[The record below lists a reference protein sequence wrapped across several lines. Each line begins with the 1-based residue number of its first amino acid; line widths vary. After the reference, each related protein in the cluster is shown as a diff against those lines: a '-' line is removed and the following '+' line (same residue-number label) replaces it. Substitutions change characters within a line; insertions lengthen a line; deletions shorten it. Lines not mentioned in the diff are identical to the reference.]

1 MKKSLIYFLRNL
13 QDPYLLS
20 QLLEIKNESDD
31 VIKEEI
37 EEAYGLDCNIEKIF
51 KHFKQ
56 LPLDI
61 NIDIIGLDN
70 NEDDEWDITPDF
82 EVKQQLIV
90 KCCDGDSYLINLPIK
105 I

>member
-1 MKKSLIYFLRNL
+1 MKKVLIYFLRKL

-20 QLLEIKNESDD
+20 QLLEIKNSSDED
-31 VIKEEI
+31 IKSEI
-37 EEAYGLDCNIEKIF
+37 EESYGIESNTNKIF
-51 KHFKQ
+51 THFKQ
-56 LPLDI
+56 LPIDM
-61 NIDIIGLDN
+61 NISIIGLDG